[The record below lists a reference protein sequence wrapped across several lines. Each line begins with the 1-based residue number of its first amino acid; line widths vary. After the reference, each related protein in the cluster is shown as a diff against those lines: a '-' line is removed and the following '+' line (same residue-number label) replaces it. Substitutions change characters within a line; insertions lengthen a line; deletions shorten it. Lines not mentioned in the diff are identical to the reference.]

1 MHRFTER
8 LKHLI
13 RAAKR
18 SRVVHLIVGTFI
30 KWQSDRC
37 LEMGAALSYY
47 ALFSFFPLFL
57 VALSI
62 AGSLLGPETNAFNDA
77 LRFVEQ
83 TLPSEA
89 AKIVQ
94 QTMEDLNESSV
105 GAGIVGFSLLVFTAS
120 GIFGALTSS
129 LDVIW
134 KATPADSDTATWK
147 SGIWTVVR
155 RRIFGLSLV
164 FLTAALLLISL
175 FANIAI
181 NVFLEVLKS
190 FGDRLSLVRLNI
202 DEVLLINT
210 LQSIT
215 LLVILFIVV
224 MVLFKVL
231 PATSIAWG
239 DVWLGALL
247 TILLFFGLQQL
258 IGNSV
263 IQIGSRFRSYGVIGG
278 VMVLMFWLYL
288 TCQIFFLGSTFT
300 YVYARLFG
308 SRRNSTKRPTL
319 SEIESLT

>member
-1 MHRFTER
+1 MSIQKR
-8 LKHLI
+8 LKPFINVL
-13 RAAKR
+13 KR
-18 SRVVHLIVGTFI
+18 SKVVHLIVGTFM

-62 AGSLLGPETNAFNDA
+62 AGSFLGPETNAFNDA

-83 TLPSEA
+83 TFPPEA
-89 AKIVQ
+89 AKVVQ
-94 QTMEDLNESSV
+94 QTLEDLNESSV
-105 GAGIVGFSLLVFTAS
+105 GAGIVGFSLLAFTAS

-134 KATPADSDTATWK
+134 KATPADSNSATWK
-147 SGIWTVVR
+147 SGVWTLIR

-164 FLTAALLLISL
+164 FLTAILLLISL

-181 NVFLEVLKS
+181 NVFLEMLQS
-190 FGDRLSLVRLNI
+190 FGDRLFFIRLDII

-210 LQSIT
+210 LQNIA
-215 LLVILFIVV
+215 LLIMLFIVV
-224 MVLFKVL
+224 MVLFKLL
-231 PATSIAWG
+231 PATAIAWG
-239 DVWLGALL
+239 DVWLGAMI

-300 YVYARLFG
+300 YVYAMLFG
-308 SRRNSTKRPTL
+308 SRRIPPRR
-319 SEIESLT
+319 ESLEEVESLI

>member
-1 MHRFTER
+1 MSIPKR
-8 LKHLI
+8 LKPFINAL
-13 RAAKR
+13 KQ
-18 SRVVHLIVGTFI
+18 SKVVHLIVGTFM

-47 ALFSFFPLFL
+47 ALFSFFPLFI

-62 AGSLLGPETNAFNDA
+62 ASSFLGPETNAFNDA

-83 TLPSEA
+83 AFPPEA
-89 AKIVQ
+89 AKVVQ
-94 QTMEDLNESSV
+94 QTMEDLNESSI

-134 KATPADSDTATWK
+134 KATPADSNNANWK
-147 SGIWTVVR
+147 SGMWTLIR

-164 FLTAALLLISL
+164 FVTAALLLISL

-181 NVFLEVLKS
+181 NVFLEMLQS
-190 FGDRLSLVRLNI
+190 FGDRLFFIRLDII

-210 LQSIT
+210 LQNIT
-215 LLVILFIVV
+215 LLIMLFIVV
-224 MVLFKVL
+224 MVLFKLL
-231 PATSIAWG
+231 PATAIAWG
-239 DVWLGALL
+239 DVWLGAMI

-300 YVYARLFG
+300 YVYALLFG
-308 SRRNSTKRPTL
+308 SRRIPPRRETF
-319 SEIESLT
+319 EEVESLI

>member
-1 MHRFTER
+1 MSIPKQ
-8 LKHLI
+8 LKPFI
-13 RAAKR
+13 RAIKR
-18 SRVVHLIVGTFI
+18 SKVVYLIVGTFM

-37 LEMGAALSYY
+37 IEMGAALSYY

-62 AGSLLGPETNAFNDA
+62 AGSFLGPETNAFNDA
-77 LRFVEQ
+77 LQFVEQ
-83 TLPSEA
+83 TLPPEA
-89 AKIVQ
+89 AKVVQ

-105 GAGIVGFSLLVFTAS
+105 GAGIVGFSLLAFTAS

-134 KATPADSDTATWK
+134 KATPAASDNATWK
-147 SGIWTVVR
+147 SSIWALIR

-190 FGDRLSLVRLNI
+190 FGDRIFFIRLDI
-202 DEVLLINT
+202 DEVLLISS
-210 LQSIT
+210 LQNLT
-215 LLVILFIVV
+215 LLIILFLVV
-224 MVLFKVL
+224 MVLFKLL

-239 DVWLGALL
+239 DVWLGALI

-300 YVYARLFG
+300 YVYAKLFG
-308 SRRNSTKRPTL
+308 SRRIPSRRM
-319 SEIESLT
+319 SFEEIETLT